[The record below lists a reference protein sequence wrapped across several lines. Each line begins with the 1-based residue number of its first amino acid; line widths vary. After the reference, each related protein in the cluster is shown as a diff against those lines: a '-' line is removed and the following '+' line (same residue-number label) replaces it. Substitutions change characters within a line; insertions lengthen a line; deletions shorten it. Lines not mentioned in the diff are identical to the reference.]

1 MAPKKKQKK
10 AAAPEAEILDP
21 EVVLKEVR
29 RRFRRRA
36 ESIMRGESFKFD
48 VPSRSAT
55 NQRYVRE
62 LDRIVLKHNTSER
75 SFTNV
80 GQVRK
85 TAIMTRVFSLVHEV
99 VTKGIHVTKRDLFYT
114 DVKLFK
120 KQEES
125 DAVLDDAA
133 CTIGCPRSCLN
144 VVAAD
149 KGLVVGRVQFDED
162 GDPIDCTR
170 MGVTGKAI
178 PAYIDKISNIR
189 SDADSPCI
197 LITGKG
203 QPDVATRMFLSRLKA
218 ELKIP
223 VLAFVDSDPYG
234 LKILSVYM
242 SGSKAM
248 SYDANSLTTPDI
260 KWLGLRP
267 SDLDAYNLPDQC
279 RLPMTPKDIEM
290 GKQLLKED
298 FVLKNK
304 QWVKELERM
313 LHTKQK
319 AEIRAPPTTT
329 GEQQYVKANTK
340 YFAVALQGGGGPIA
354 VVDHTATGAFPT
366 GGPVLAGHKGA
377 ALDFDFHPFNEQLLA
392 SCSDDSTVKLWGIPP
407 GGLTETLTEPLVDL
421 RGHGR
426 KVTLLVPPDG
436 EQRTSCKDKVVRLFD
451 PRGSAVA
458 TELRAAH
465 EGSKSVKLAFLQDGL
480 LATVGFTRQSQRQ
493 IKIWDARDPSKELAL
508 VSLDQ
513 AAGVLLPFFDPDTKM
528 LYLCGKGDGNIRYY
542 EINKAAK
549 TPCFA
554 LSEHRSTAAGKGYC
568 FLPKRCLDVMS
579 CETARCLKLTSQNGN
594 GVVEPLSFV
603 VPRKSDAF
611 QDDIFPDCYA
621 GLPSCDADA
630 WLAGANEPPK
640 LRPLNPDA
648 GFVAAPSA
656 ALVSP
661 ITPRLRRKLLEHVR
675 DFAHAG
681 DHVELGAGARPRS
694 TRRALAPHR
703 AGARA
708 RWGGAPPSFCT
719 PLSAA
724 TKLVDKSHEVHGTA
738 EYDRNFRAWVKKR
751 REGDESRNDLL

>member
-1 MAPKKKQKK
+1 MSARKK
-10 AAAPEAEILDP
+10 AKKSARDETEVLDP
-21 EVVLKEVR
+21 EIVLKEVR
-29 RRFRRRA
+29 RCRALLKSAKAPDLSQVDLSGMRVVEDMDGDDVAYAIEALFVAAA

-48 VPSRSAT
+48 VPSRSAS
-55 NQRYVRE
+55 NQRYVAE
-62 LDRIVLKHNTSER
+62 LDRIVLRENSSER

-149 KGLVVGRVQFDED
+149 KGLVVGRVSFHED

-178 PAYIDKISNIR
+178 PAYIDKITNIR
-189 SDADSPCI
+189 SDAEFILLVEKDAAYNRLAEDRFYNTFPCI

-319 AEIRAPPTTT
+319 AEI
-329 GEQQYVKANTK
+329 Q
-340 YFAVALQGGGGPIA
+340 
-354 VVDHTATGAFPT
+354 
-366 GGPVLAGHKGA
+366 
-377 ALDFDFHPFNEQLLA
+377 
-392 SCSDDSTVKLWGIPP
+392 
-407 GGLTETLTEPLVDL
+407 
-421 RGHGR
+421 
-426 KVTLLVPPDG
+426 
-436 EQRTSCKDKVVRLFD
+436 
-451 PRGSAVA
+451 
-458 TELRAAH
+458 
-465 EGSKSVKLAFLQDGL
+465 
-480 LATVGFTRQSQRQ
+480 
-493 IKIWDARDPSKELAL
+493 
-508 VSLDQ
+508 
-513 AAGVLLPFFDPDTKM
+513 
-528 LYLCGKGDGNIRYY
+528 
-542 EINKAAK
+542 
-549 TPCFA
+549 A
-554 LSEHRSTAAGKGYC
+554 LSAFG
-568 FLPKRCLDVMS
+568 F
-579 CETARCLKLTSQNGN
+579 Q
-594 GVVEPLSFV
+594 FV
-603 VPRKSDAF
+603 TQVYLPRK
-611 QDDIFPDCYA
+611 
-621 GLPSCDADA
+621 
-630 WLAGANEPPK
+630 
-640 LRPLNPDA
+640 LRQ
-648 GFVAAPSA
+648 
-656 ALVSP
+656 
-661 ITPRLRRKLLEHVR
+661 
-675 DFAHAG
+675 G
-681 DHVELGAGARPRS
+681 D
-694 TRRALAPHR
+694 
-703 AGARA
+703 
-708 RWGGAPPSFCT
+708 WI
-719 PLSAA
+719 
-724 TKLVDKSHEVHGTA
+724 
-738 EYDRNFRAWVKKR
+738 
-751 REGDESRNDLL
+751 

>member
-1 MAPKKKQKK
+1 MSARKK
-10 AAAPEAEILDP
+10 AKKSARDETEVLDP
-21 EVVLKEVR
+21 EFVLKEVR
-29 RRFRRRA
+29 RCRALLKSAKAPDLSQVDLSGMRVVEDMDGDDVAYAIEALFVAAA

-48 VPSRSAT
+48 VPSRSAS
-55 NQRYVRE
+55 NQRYVAE
-62 LDRIVLKHNTSER
+62 LDRIVLRENSSER

-149 KGLVVGRVQFDED
+149 KGLVVGRVSFDED

-178 PAYIDKISNIR
+178 PAYIDKITNIR
-189 SDADSPCI
+189 SDAEFILLVEKDAAYNRLAEDRFYNQFPCI

-319 AEIRAPPTTT
+319 AEI
-329 GEQQYVKANTK
+329 Q
-340 YFAVALQGGGGPIA
+340 
-354 VVDHTATGAFPT
+354 
-366 GGPVLAGHKGA
+366 
-377 ALDFDFHPFNEQLLA
+377 
-392 SCSDDSTVKLWGIPP
+392 
-407 GGLTETLTEPLVDL
+407 
-421 RGHGR
+421 
-426 KVTLLVPPDG
+426 
-436 EQRTSCKDKVVRLFD
+436 
-451 PRGSAVA
+451 
-458 TELRAAH
+458 
-465 EGSKSVKLAFLQDGL
+465 
-480 LATVGFTRQSQRQ
+480 
-493 IKIWDARDPSKELAL
+493 
-508 VSLDQ
+508 
-513 AAGVLLPFFDPDTKM
+513 
-528 LYLCGKGDGNIRYY
+528 
-542 EINKAAK
+542 
-549 TPCFA
+549 A
-554 LSEHRSTAAGKGYC
+554 LSAFG
-568 FLPKRCLDVMS
+568 F
-579 CETARCLKLTSQNGN
+579 Q
-594 GVVEPLSFV
+594 FV
-603 VPRKSDAF
+603 TQVYLPRK
-611 QDDIFPDCYA
+611 
-621 GLPSCDADA
+621 
-630 WLAGANEPPK
+630 
-640 LRPLNPDA
+640 LRQ
-648 GFVAAPSA
+648 
-656 ALVSP
+656 
-661 ITPRLRRKLLEHVR
+661 
-675 DFAHAG
+675 G
-681 DHVELGAGARPRS
+681 D
-694 TRRALAPHR
+694 
-703 AGARA
+703 
-708 RWGGAPPSFCT
+708 WI
-719 PLSAA
+719 
-724 TKLVDKSHEVHGTA
+724 
-738 EYDRNFRAWVKKR
+738 
-751 REGDESRNDLL
+751 